1 MSPCPPPL
9 RRYLPRKL
17 GRGHAVALSAVAVAG
32 FGLLGLR
39 AVELPQPAPVSEDD
53 RLRVEVVAPIEPKI
67 VPGSVMEVGELV
79 DGFQGLPPP
88 LPPVEEIAWSYE
100 AEWEDVEYEAP
111 PPRRIAAVFAPA
123 PPERRDPP
131 PRYEGRWFG
140 FDAPRR
146 DFQAERAA
154 RRARMEEMD
163 RRAREA
169 HEARRREW
177 IERREEELRRR
188 DLDREMA
195 WRDRRAMAEQAFAE
209 PAAGGAAGSAVWFRD
224 PG

>member
-1 MSPCPPPL
+1 SCPSP
-9 RRYLPRKL
+9 RRHLPRNI
-17 GRGHAVALSAVAVAG
+17 GRGHVVALSAVAAAA

-39 AVELPQPAPVSEDD
+39 AVELPQPAPVGEGD

-88 LPPVEEIAWSYE
+88 LPPVEEIAWSYD
-100 AEWEDVEYEAP
+100 AAWEDPEYQRPAP
-111 PPRRIAAVFAPA
+111 SRVAAIFVPL
-123 PPERRDPP
+123 PPERREPP

-154 RRARMEEMD
+154 RR
-163 RRAREA
+163 
-169 HEARRREW
+169 
-177 IERREEELRRR
+177 
-188 DLDREMA
+188 
-195 WRDRRAMAEQAFAE
+195 
-209 PAAGGAAGSAVWFRD
+209 
-224 PG
+224 

>member
-1 MSPCPPPL
+1 M
-9 RRYLPRKL
+9 
-17 GRGHAVALSAVAVAG
+17 ALTAIAAAA

-88 LPPVEEIAWSYE
+88 LPPVEEIAWSYD
-100 AEWEDVEYEAP
+100 AEWEDPEFERPA
-111 PPRRIAAVFAPA
+111 PRRVAAIFVPL
-123 PPERRDPP
+123 PPERREPP
-131 PRYEGRWFG
+131 PRHEGRWFG

-154 RRARMEEMD
+154 RRARL
-163 RRAREA
+163 EA
-169 HEARRREW
+169 L
-177 IERREEELRRR
+177 ERREAEMREIRMREDRRR
-188 DLDREMA
+188 A
-195 WRDRRAMAEQAFAE
+195 WLERAEAPRAAE
-209 PAAGGAAGSAVWFRD
+209 PRWREVPAAEVAWARASPAVDEPESFTG
-224 PG
+224 PQ